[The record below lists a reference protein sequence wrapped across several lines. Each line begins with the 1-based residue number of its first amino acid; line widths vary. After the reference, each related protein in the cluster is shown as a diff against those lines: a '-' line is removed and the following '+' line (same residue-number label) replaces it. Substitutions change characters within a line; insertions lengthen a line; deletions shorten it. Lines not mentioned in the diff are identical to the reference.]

1 MIFSGT
7 TQAWIHLK
15 KLENKLGETTNLQ
28 ILNVKLDMFPTIHF
42 LQQSFPNVV
51 ILYFTH
57 EQCKLLLSS
66 SFFFVIFLSFYPKTC
81 GIFTSL
87 DSVPFETPKKK
98 PNFGGDTH
106 VTLNP
111 KNPQK
116 CEGRSPQ
123 NLKKKPQFWWD
134 THVTLNPKTL
144 NLKP

>member
-15 KLENKLGETTNLQ
+15 KLENKLGEIINLQ

-51 ILYFTH
+51 IISFTH

-66 SFFFVIFLSFYPKTC
+66 SFFFVIFLSFYPKTY

-87 DSVPFETPKKK
+87 DLVPFKMGGVGHFETPKKD
-98 PNFGGDTH
+98 PILVGTH
-106 VTLNP
+106 M
-111 KNPQK
+111 
-116 CEGRSPQ
+116 
-123 NLKKKPQFWWD
+123 
-134 THVTLNPKTL
+134 
-144 NLKP
+144 